1 MTQEDKELLLKD
13 LCSRLPYSIKC
24 KVWYND
30 KTLNIKCTG
39 IDFYTNTVN
48 LDIPEDDNAKVY
60 VDNIKPYLFPL
71 SSITEEQFD
80 DLKNY
85 TGLKWSHNTIELVDW
100 EEGYKTLEFWI
111 EEIPSYELIK
121 VFDWLNKNHFDYRD
135 LIGKGLAIDAS
146 GLNIYYGKD

>member
-1 MTQEDKELLLKD
+1 MIQEDKELLLKD
-13 LCSRLPYSIKC
+13 FCSRLPYGIKC

-71 SSITEEQFD
+71 SSMTEEQFD

-85 TGLKWSHNTIELVDW
+85 TGLIWSNNTIELVDW
-100 EEGYKTLEFWI
+100 GEGYKTLEFWI
-111 EEIPSYELIK
+111 EEMPSYELIK
-121 VFDWLNKNHFDYRD
+121 VFDWLNKNHFDFRD
-135 LIGKGLAIDAS
+135 LIGKGLAIDCTN
-146 GLNIYYGKD
+146 LNIY